1 MKPVT
6 SMAKEL
12 RKEADATE
20 VYQSISRN
28 FGTVFQSQMLWLD
41 SLDALLG
48 PSVGVPLKTPDE
60 LRKIRGEDDAS
71 WA

>member
-1 MKPVT
+1 
-6 SMAKEL
+6 MAKEL
-12 RKEADATE
+12 RKGPDATD

-28 FGTVFQSQMLWLD
+28 FGTVFQSQMLWPD